1 MSSRLTTDDELVAWA
16 AHLPGSEWRRLTNTV
31 AWLHRR
37 RDMTER
43 DVPAE
48 LRALHETV
56 LDRDSW
62 RSVCRG
68 IAKERRA
75 LYRLRVKEK
84 KEAGILRRRAY
95 MREYMARR
103 RKGQ

>member
-43 DVPAE
+43 DVPAGLSSVRAPLAEGTPVFE
-48 LRALHETV
+48 LLRNGSTVAAVRSGFAVNNRIVYQDMLYRSGASTRALV
-56 LDRDSW
+56 
-62 RSVCRG
+62 
-68 IAKERRA
+68 AP
-75 LYRLRVKEK
+75 
-84 KEAGILRRRAY
+84 
-95 MREYMARR
+95 
-103 RKGQ
+103 Q